1 MPPSSWSLSPC
12 IDPRSSHAQ
21 NHSKVQVLAVIC
33 SKTGRSAE
41 ILRCSHPVR
50 PHRRGGAELDGGA
63 FLRSPTSTLVDLF
76 APRRYQVSHRVHTL
90 LSRLAPEPDRLRRI
104 EEARRTGRSQPVAEV
119 YSGRSRRVAA
129 VCLDAAVLRH
139 VAEVETRHPE
149 LSRHAEDLPKE
160 GTIED

>member
-1 MPPSSWSLSPC
+1 
-12 IDPRSSHAQ
+12 
-21 NHSKVQVLAVIC
+21 VLFCA
-33 SKTGRSAE
+33 
-41 ILRCSHPVR
+41 LRQSV
-50 PHRRGGAELDGGA
+50 G
-63 FLRSPTSTLVDLF
+63 TLVDLF

-90 LSRLAPEPDRLRRI
+90 LSRLAPEPHRLRRI
-104 EEARRTGRSQPVAEV
+104 EEARRTGRSQPVAEA
-119 YSGRSRRVAA
+119 YSARSRRVAA

>member
-1 MPPSSWSLSPC
+1 VRSGASSYSPP
-12 IDPRSSHAQ
+12 Q
-21 NHSKVQVLAVIC
+21 LAATNEVGQL
-33 SKTGRSAE
+33 KLEAG
-41 ILRCSHPVR
+41 
-50 PHRRGGAELDGGA
+50 
-63 FLRSPTSTLVDLF
+63 
-76 APRRYQVSHRVHTL
+76 
-90 LSRLAPEPDRLRRI
+90 LAPEPDRLRRI
-104 EEARRTGRSQPVAEV
+104 KEARRTGRSQPVAEV